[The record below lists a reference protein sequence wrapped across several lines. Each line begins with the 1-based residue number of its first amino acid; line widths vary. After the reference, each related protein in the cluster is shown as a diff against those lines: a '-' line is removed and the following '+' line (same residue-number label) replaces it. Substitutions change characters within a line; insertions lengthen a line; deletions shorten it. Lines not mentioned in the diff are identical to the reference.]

1 MAGATLSAKASAP
14 AEWFASAI
22 VCGAVWPQWGKAA
35 VARLAMVVVTKPSR
49 AQGRSPASGLR
60 SDGAAR
66 LPDQKRRPASPPP
79 LAPKCLPSAY
89 RERSAFLNSIRI
101 CSNSL
106 FFLGERG
113 GTRTHDPL
121 IKSQML
127 YRLSYA
133 LGSRAPVYSLDPR
146 GSIESAP
153 GLEVRAAFSLA
164 KSSPAWCEE
173 RVNGVAETN
182 KKPLDAPIV
191 A

>member
-1 MAGATLSAKASAP
+1 MAEAQRVGSEVT
-14 AEWFASAI
+14 
-22 VCGAVWPQWGKAA
+22 VQ
-35 VARLAMVVVTKPSR
+35 LAFRIKP
-49 AQGRSPASGLR
+49 
-60 SDGAAR
+60 AAR
-66 LPDQKRRPASPPP
+66 FAAATRLPR
-79 LAPKCLPSAY
+79 SAY
-89 RERSAFLNSIRI
+89 RPLTVSAAHFRNSIRLR
-101 CSNSL
+101 SNSL
-106 FFLGERG
+106 FLLGERG